1 VALGDA
7 MIATLIL
14 IALQTAILLALC
26 WRADRFGRN

>member
-1 VALGDA
+1 

-26 WRADRFGRN
+26 WRRDRFGGKS